1 MSDHHPKG
9 PSNFNAWDRCPGW
22 EGSGDGA
29 PSSSSGKRMAKD
41 AKDGI
46 DAHKEL
52 ERLVLAGVIPH
63 NPKTA
68 PEWAA
73 QFILTH
79 APTNGVI
86 MCEVRCRY
94 TEWDSLEMDDQVVY
108 FGTFDVSYI
117 RGTVGY
123 LFDFKNIGVHKVYLP
138 QLAGYA
144 LAMFDEE
151 AKRGHPLDT
160 IYAYC
165 LTGLNRGVECY
176 VFTRDRAAA
185 KVIPILDERE
195 EFLQVSAV
203 ADGDIILG
211 LEKAKHLLN
220 PCEHC
225 TTCKHTNYC
234 PAKVD
239 RAVAVRDDFSGFRKF
254 FLNPEQV
261 DDPVVAGQI
270 LDMIGAAAPVLEN
283 VKSVIRSKSIEAL
296 EADPEHPRFTPKG
309 WKIKKS
315 RTYALIRD
323 SGLDRRKKRI
333 KPPVGQL
340 TAE

>member
-1 MSDHHPKG
+1 
-9 PSNFNAWDRCPGW
+9 
-22 EGSGDGA
+22 
-29 PSSSSGKRMAKD
+29 MAKD

-46 DAHKEL
+46 AAHKEL
-52 ERLVLAGVIPH
+52 ERLVLAGEIPRM
-63 NPKTA
+63 PKSA

-73 QFILTH
+73 QFVLTH
-79 APTNGVI
+79 APANSDI
-86 MCEVRCRY
+86 MCEVRCQY
-94 TEWDSLEMDDQVVY
+94 TEWDSLEMRDKVVY
-108 FGTFDVSYI
+108 FGTFDVGYI
-117 RGTVGY
+117 LDAVGY

-151 AKRGHPLDT
+151 AKKGNPLDM

-165 LTGLNRGVECY
+165 ITGLNRRVECY

-195 EFLQVSAV
+195 EFLQISAV
-203 ADGDIILG
+203 ADGNVVLG

-225 TTCKHTNYC
+225 TTCRHTNHC
-234 PAKVD
+234 PARVD
-239 RAVAVRDDFSGFRKF
+239 RVVAVRDNLDGFRQF
-254 FLNPEQV
+254 FLNPEQIS
-261 DDPVVAGQI
+261 DPVVAGQI
-270 LDMIGAAAPVLEN
+270 LDMICAAVPVLEN

-296 EADPEHPRFTPKG
+296 EADPEHPRFIPRG
-309 WKIKKS
+309 WKIKKT
-315 RTYALIRD
+315 RTYAVIRD
-323 SGLDRRKKRI
+323 AGLDRRKKRI

-340 TAE
+340 TSES